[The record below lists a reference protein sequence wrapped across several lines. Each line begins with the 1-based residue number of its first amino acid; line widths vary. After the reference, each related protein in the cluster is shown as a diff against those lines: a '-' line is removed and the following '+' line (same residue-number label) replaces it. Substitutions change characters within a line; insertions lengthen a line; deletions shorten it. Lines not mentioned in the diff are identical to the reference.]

1 MVTRQIGDQ
10 THTIIHRKDGNG
22 NEETQEDLVNID
34 GGKQLFHQMLAHFFT
49 QIQQKTWQEKSKY
62 IAKLH

>member
-34 GGKQLFHQMLAHFFT
+34 GGKQLFHLMLARFFT
-49 QIQQKTWQEKSKY
+49 QIQQKT
-62 IAKLH
+62 